1 MLLNVKKKVILG
13 FAMENLGHIPFV
25 PSKEEGVKF
34 FEWDYNKF
42 TSINSRWS
50 SNAQI
55 IKKKKNIS
63 ANWNWN
69 GAWMTH
75 DQLNWQDITIK

>member
-25 PSKEEGVKF
+25 PSKEEGVIF

-42 TSINSRWS
+42 TSINSR
-50 SNAQI
+50 
-55 IKKKKNIS
+55 
-63 ANWNWN
+63 
-69 GAWMTH
+69 
-75 DQLNWQDITIK
+75 